1 MSALTG
7 GISLSDHC
15 SFRELLDTALSPEP
29 WCIDHVRFDGSEFEI
44 DGWALA
50 PGGRHSEIAFTLN
63 DRQFDNIEF
72 PIARPDVAQV
82 FWFKPGAENAAF
94 RCRTRANLEDFK
106 NGCVTL
112 KCVDRGTGQPVREQ
126 FNWYY
131 PDDRHSPSLP
141 DAGRRLRVAGNE
153 SPEIFRLEGYTTFKK
168 LDLALRRTQGK
179 GIGGFDQILDWG
191 CGCGRVTRYFS
202 QLPNVTLTGVDIDF
216 DNLNWCKQELG
227 FGDFYRIPL
236 HPPTEL
242 ELSRFDLLIGIS
254 VFSHLKESD
263 QIEWLYELNRIARPG
278 AVLLMSVLGEATACR
293 SSWDLSLWQAW
304 KQRGIFASGN
314 NDDLQGYI
322 EDDEYYCNTYLTT
335 DYIRGSWSRFFNIVE
350 IIPAYIGNQQ
360 DLVIL
365 RKPG

>member
-1 MSALTG
+1 MTDRG
-7 GISLSDHC
+7 
-15 SFRELLDTALSPEP
+15 SFRESLSKALSPEP
-29 WCIDHVRFDGSEFEI
+29 WCIDHVRFDGLELEI
-44 DGWALA
+44 DGWALP
-50 PGGRHSEIAFTLN
+50 PGGRHVDTSFTLN
-63 DRQFDNIEF
+63 DQPFDSIEF
-72 PIARPDVAQV
+72 PIARPDVGRV

-94 RCRTRANLEDFK
+94 RCRTRTTLEDFR
-106 NGCVTL
+106 NGYVTL
-112 KCVDRGTGQPVREQ
+112 KCVDRKTGQPIREE

-131 PDDRHSPSLP
+131 PDDRNSPPLP

-153 SPEIFRLEGYTTFKK
+153 SPEIFRLEGYTTFRK

-179 GIGGFDQILDWG
+179 GIGEFDQILDWG

-202 QLPNVTLTGVDIDF
+202 QLPNITLTGSDVDF

-254 VFSHLKESD
+254 VFSHLKERD

-278 AVLLMSVLGEATACR
+278 SVLLMSVLGEATACR
-293 SSWDLSLWQAW
+293 SSWDSSLWQEW
-304 KQRGIFASGN
+304 NEKGIFVSAS
-314 NDDLQGYI
+314 NDDLRGYI
-322 EDDEYYCNTYLTT
+322 EDDEYYCNTYLTP
-335 DYIRGSWSRFFNIVE
+335 DYIRRSWSRFFKIVE

-360 DLVIL
+360 DLVIM
-365 RKPG
+365 RKPE